1 MTSMT
6 SDEWV
11 TGVHPGY
18 RTKVIR
24 VGNATVEI
32 NRPILSSEEQAK
44 REELVR
50 QALGSMTLK
59 GK

>member
-1 MTSMT
+1 MEMTA
-6 SDEWV
+6 EWV
-11 TGVHPGY
+11 TGIHEGY

-32 NRPILSSEEQAK
+32 NRPILTPDEQAK
-44 REELVR
+44 REEAVI
-50 QALGSMTLK
+50 QALRSFGK